1 MAYDT
6 LSQTLNIHLES
17 EYVSEY
23 SPHEQHDEHEEE
35 ENEVGEEHTLDL
47 LHGAETTEEAGKE
60 EK

>member
-1 MAYDT
+1 M
-6 LSQTLNIHLES
+6 NIHLES